1 MKDTSL
7 IFKKNEHEANL
18 FAAKVMRITC
28 IFLVLIKILN
38 SLDVFI
44 IDDMVMLFAVISGI
58 IVLMIPTFLV
68 NILKK
73 QNGYIKY
80 IIILCSVIA
89 VGILNVTLSFHVVML
104 FLYPLALTCLY
115 FEKKLTIMTF
125 LELFILLTVSQFLA
139 FKFNYTPDKDM
150 SDFVETLSYA
160 IVPRMIQLAALSTIF
175 ISINERTTNLFKKA
189 IDSQIQSENA
199 ADSMKVIASKSSDI
213 SKTLA
218 DNMNILSD
226 ETNTLSN
233 SNENIVSC
241 TEILKEGVEETI
253 VNISNTDNNVNSI
266 IKEISILSDENKY
279 VYELSNNIEKL
290 TSINAETMNT
300 ATEQMEIISDSTE
313 KTKNLINTL
322 GERSKEIDG
331 IVNLI
336 SDISSQTNLL
346 ALNAAI
352 ESARAGEHGKGF
364 AVVAEEVRKLAEQ
377 SQEAVNN
384 ISQIISE
391 VINSTSEAVNS
402 MDQSAELV
410 QDGLKSIIEAKESSN
425 KVYSANNEMNK
436 KINNIKEITE
446 KVIVDTSEIA
456 KIVGQVKEI
465 CSNNLEKLNNVTA
478 ATNDESKAVNSLVNL
493 VSEIE
498 KITDELKIIVES

>member
-1 MKDTSL
+1 
-7 IFKKNEHEANL
+7 
-18 FAAKVMRITC
+18 
-28 IFLVLIKILN
+28 
-38 SLDVFI
+38 
-44 IDDMVMLFAVISGI
+44 
-58 IVLMIPTFLV
+58 V

-73 QNGYIKY
+73 QNRYIKY
-80 IIILCSVIA
+80 IISLCSVIA

-104 FLYPLALTCLY
+104 FLYPLAITCLY
-115 FEKKLTIMTF
+115 FNKKLTMMTF

-139 FKFNYTPDKDM
+139 FKFNYTPDENM
-150 SDFVETLSYA
+150 SSFIETLSYA

-175 ISINERTTNLFKKA
+175 ISINKRTNNLFKKA

-199 ADSMKVIASKSSDI
+199 ADSMKVIAGKSSNI

-218 DNMNILSD
+218 DNMHILSQ

-233 SNENIVSC
+233 SNKNIVSC
-241 TEILKEGVEETI
+241 TEILKAGVKDTI
-253 VNISNTDNNVNSI
+253 ENISNTDNNVNSI
-266 IKEISILSDENKY
+266 VKEITILSDENKY

-300 ATEQMEIISDSTE
+300 ATEQMEIISNSTE

-352 ESARAGEHGKGF
+352 ESARAGEQGKGF

-410 QDGLKSIIEAKESSN
+410 QNGLESIIEAKESSN
-425 KVYSANNEMNK
+425 KVYTANNEMNK
-436 KINNIKEITE
+436 KINKIKDITE

-456 KIVGQVKEI
+456 KIVGQVKGI
-465 CSNNLEKLNNVTA
+465 CDNNLEKLNNVA
-478 ATNDESKAVNSLVNL
+478 EATNDESKAMNSLVNL

>member
-1 MKDTSL
+1 
-7 IFKKNEHEANL
+7 
-18 FAAKVMRITC
+18 
-28 IFLVLIKILN
+28 
-38 SLDVFI
+38 
-44 IDDMVMLFAVISGI
+44 MV
-58 IVLMIPTFLV
+58 
-68 NILKK
+68 
-73 QNGYIKY
+73 
-80 IIILCSVIA
+80 
-89 VGILNVTLSFHVVML
+89 

-115 FEKKLTIMTF
+115 FNKKLTITTF
-125 LELFILLTVSQFLA
+125 LELFIILTISQFLA
-139 FKFNYTPDKDM
+139 FKFNYTPDENM
-150 SDFVETLSYA
+150 SNFIETLSYA
-160 IVPRMIQLAALSTIF
+160 IVPRMMQLASLSIIF
-175 ISINERTTNLFKKA
+175 ISINKRTSDLFKKA

-218 DNMNILSD
+218 DNMHILSK
-226 ETNTLSN
+226 ETNTLSS

-266 IKEISILSDENKY
+266 VKEISILSDENKY
-279 VYELSNNIEKL
+279 VYELSNNIDTL

-322 GERSKEIDG
+322 GEKSKEIDG

-377 SQEAVNN
+377 SQESVNN

-391 VINSTSEAVNS
+391 VISSTSEAVNS

-410 QDGLKSIIEAKESSN
+410 QNGLESIIEAKESSN
-425 KVYSANNEMNK
+425 KVYNANNEMNK
-436 KINNIKEITE
+436 KINKIKDITE
-446 KVIVDTSEIA
+446 KVIVDASEIA
-456 KIVGQVKEI
+456 KVVGQVKEI
-465 CSNNLEKLNNVTA
+465 CDNNLEKLNNVA
-478 ATNDESKAVNSLVNL
+478 EATNDESKAMNSLVNL

-498 KITDELKIIVES
+498 RITDELKIIVES